1 MAGRK
6 IRDHEDALRCLSAA
20 KAAAPRLTQAQ
31 WARKHGIDGRSL
43 HAWDKNL
50 SRRRN
55 GRKRNSSVKQRGLV
69 ELIARPPFVS
79 HGYRISTGRFSIE
92 VSEHFNEETLIRLLR
107 VVSAC

>member
-6 IRDHEDALRCLSAA
+6 IRDQEDAFKCLRAA

-55 GRKRNSSVKQRGLV
+55 GRKRNSSATQSGLV
-69 ELIARPPFVS
+69 ELISRTPFVS
-79 HGYRISTGRFSIE
+79 HGYRISTGQFSIE
-92 VSEHFNEETLIRLLR
+92 VNEKFNEGTLIRLLR